1 MRKILLSIG
10 AALIA
15 ISATAQTFW
24 TPTSAQAFGKDAQI
38 QAKDARYFNLNIE
51 AFTAALFKAPLKSN
65 NQQLSNIY
73 IDLPLPDGSMDK
85 FMVFEAPSMENGLGI
100 KFPEM
105 KTFIFESISNRLTYG
120 RADITHKGFHIMLF
134 SEAGTIFIDPF
145 SQENNKEYII
155 YFKKNFTTNKPLPV
169 CLSED
174 KELEDPSLD
183 FHNEAILNKSAKSS
197 NGSELRTYRIAVSA
211 TAEFTQFH
219 GGTVADGLAAVLTTI
234 NRITGIYEREFT
246 ARLVLVNNNDLI
258 IYTNSGSDP
267 FDSPDNPGQMLGE
280 NQTSID
286 NIIGSSNYDV
296 GHVVGREGSGLASF
310 AVVCRNSKAQ
320 GVTGIS
326 NPIGDPFDVDYVAH
340 EIGHQFAGSH
350 TFNGSS
356 GSCGT
361 NISTNSAYEPGSGT
375 TIMAYAG
382 ICPPQNT
389 QNNSDDYFHG
399 RSFTQVLN
407 YSTLGSGNNCP
418 VRTTTGN
425 SIPEIQILTP
435 LNLVIPI
442 STPFQLEANISDLN
456 GDAIT
461 YCWEQYDR
469 GIQGAPDNPSGNAPL
484 FRSFQPTINPIRTF
498 PQRSDLINNTQTL
511 GEILPDYARDMTFR
525 ITARDNVPGGGAVN
539 NDEIG
544 VEVTANAGPFLVLSP
559 NTAITWT
566 AGDPYQVTWDVA
578 NTTSSPVSCNAVN
591 VLLSTNR
598 GFTFNI
604 VLASNVPNTGTTD
617 IIAPFALTTDARVRV
632 EAADNIFFDISNT
645 DFEIV
650 SNCGLINP
658 AINIDEPIPNTT
670 WCINT
675 LGQLTF
681 AASSPDLVITSY
693 QWYRNG
699 NIINGA
705 TSNTLSVNNVQ
716 FSDDGS
722 YYCTMSNGCNTVS
735 TNSAMVFVSNTAI
748 VPVITQIGNQL
759 QSSLST
765 GNQWFLNGSSLPGET
780 GQFVTLG
787 AEGAYSVSSNAG
799 SCSANS
805 AAFITSIIDISSVT
819 NIQIVPNPNQG
830 IFTVELQSWNEDVQV
845 EVLNVLGQEVL
856 APQKFKNKLNLDI
869 SNYANGIYLVRVS
882 SDGYVGTFKVVK
894 E

>member
-1 MRKILLSIG
+1 
-10 AALIA
+10 
-15 ISATAQTFW
+15 
-24 TPTSAQAFGKDAQI
+24 
-38 QAKDARYFNLNIE
+38 
-51 AFTAALFKAPLKSN
+51 
-65 NQQLSNIY
+65 
-73 IDLPLPDGSMDK
+73 
-85 FMVFEAPSMENGLGI
+85 
-100 KFPEM
+100 
-105 KTFIFESISNRLTYG
+105 
-120 RADITHKGFHIMLF
+120 
-134 SEAGTIFIDPF
+134 
-145 SQENNKEYII
+145 
-155 YFKKNFTTNKPLPV
+155 
-169 CLSED
+169 
-174 KELEDPSLD
+174 
-183 FHNEAILNKSAKSS
+183 
-197 NGSELRTYRIAVSA
+197 
-211 TAEFTQFH
+211 
-219 GGTVADGLAAVLTTI
+219 
-234 NRITGIYEREFT
+234 
-246 ARLVLVNNNDLI
+246 
-258 IYTNSGSDP
+258 
-267 FDSPDNPGQMLGE
+267 
-280 NQTSID
+280 
-286 NIIGSSNYDV
+286 
-296 GHVVGREGSGLASF
+296 
-310 AVVCRNSKAQ
+310 
-320 GVTGIS
+320 
-326 NPIGDPFDVDYVAH
+326 
-340 EIGHQFAGSH
+340 
-350 TFNGSS
+350 
-356 GSCGT
+356 
-361 NISTNSAYEPGSGT
+361 
-375 TIMAYAG
+375 MAYAG